1 MSSTG
6 LALISEACK
15 GMFQHDL
22 LGTSGKTQ
30 HR

>member
-1 MSSTG
+1 MNSTG
-6 LALISEACK
+6 LVLISEACN

-30 HR
+30 HG